1 MKLPRIILL
10 LQILT
15 TAVLTAIFVWQ
26 MTTLPS
32 LRLQLRTGMH
42 STLTEI
48 SREAAMSLDRHFA
61 EEAQGGGSRI
71 QALPMEFTEAN
82 LSQMQLIFSRI
93 KATEPLANAWVVAFC
108 DTNLREVSSYEYIPP
123 GRYRPESDFAGSW
136 RQRTDLSNF
145 VKSELDSLVRKQGS
159 MSQFTKTFRQYTL
172 DSALVLN
179 YGEELSPS
187 LMIGTPVFTAN
198 QKHLK
203 GFVFSLIDN
212 WYLENRLIPDFF
224 NDQFNPVSAKAQ
236 GIDKKYLR
244 FGVFSRKGN
253 QLIYNSVAF
262 GQRDFEHVF
271 AMEDVGSW
279 LSGMKVGVSFR
290 NSRADEVADSIY
302 DRNFFLI
309 VTLFVVLII
318 FLAILFWAARRLVK
332 LSQLKTEFVANVSH
346 EIKTPLASIRLASDT
361 LRLGRARTPEQQEGI
376 VKILTRESERLEFL
390 VRTLLDFSQLEAGQ
404 KKYKPEV
411 VEVQAWWQKTQEFI
425 REKTGSYL
433 GELNE
438 TSAVGSIRID
448 KLAVEQVINILL
460 DNGIKYGGE
469 NPRIDCRILKTG
481 EEVILEVQDYGIG
494 ISRLDQKLVFEK
506 FVRLGNVDI
515 HNVKGHGIGL
525 SIARAIMK
533 DLGGRI
539 TLDSTPGEGSTFRLH
554 FPLIE
559 EFN

>member
-1 MKLPRIILL
+1 VKLPRIILL

-26 MTTLPS
+26 MTTLPG
-32 LRLQLRTGMH
+32 LQLQLRTGMH
-42 STLTEI
+42 STLTDI
-48 SREAAMSLDRHFA
+48 SREAAVSLDRHFA
-61 EEAQGGGSRI
+61 KVAQGGGSRV
-71 QALPMEFTEAN
+71 QALPLEFTESN
-82 LSQMQLIFSRI
+82 LSQMQLVFSRI

-108 DTNLREVSSYEYIPP
+108 DTNRSDISSYEYIPP

-136 RQRTDLSNF
+136 RKNTDLSSF
-145 VKSELDSLVRKQGS
+145 VKSELDSLVFKQGS
-159 MSQFTKTFRQYTL
+159 MTMFTQTFRQYTL

-179 YGEELSPS
+179 YGGELSPS
-187 LMIGTPVFTAN
+187 LMIGTPVFSGDKK
-198 QKHLK
+198 QLR
-203 GFVFSLIDN
+203 GFVFSLIDD

-224 NDQFNPVSAKAQ
+224 NDQFNPESAATQ
-236 GIDKKYLR
+236 GVDKKYLR
-244 FGVFSRKGN
+244 YGVFSRNGN

-262 GQRDFEHVF
+262 GRRDFEHVY

-302 DRNFFLI
+302 DRNFYLI
-309 VTLFVVLII
+309 VTLFVALII

-361 LRLGRARTPEQQEGI
+361 LRLGRANTPEQQAGI

-404 KKYKPEV
+404 KKYKTET
-411 VEVQAWWQKTQEFI
+411 VEVNAWWKSTQEFI
-425 REKTGSYL
+425 REKTGTCL
-433 GELNE
+433 RELSGSTAE
-438 TSAVGSIRID
+438 GSIRID

-460 DNGIKYGGE
+460 DNAIKYGGE
-469 NPRIDCRILKTG
+469 NPQIDCRIRKTS
-481 EEVILEVQDYGIG
+481 EEITLEVQDYGIG

-539 TLDSTPGEGSTFRLH
+539 SLESTPGEGSTFRLH
-554 FPLIE
+554 FPLAE
-559 EFN
+559 EIS